1 MQKQM
6 ENKNALGPGTQVKS
20 PSRVYTIVKVLGTG
34 AYGITYLAT
43 TQDAIRGELGAINVN
58 VSITLKEFFMEGRM
72 TRTGDVVNRDRSND
86 EIAAYARCFYLEA
99 DKLSM
104 LSHPNIVKVL
114 EVFVTNNTCYYSM
127 EYLSGGSL
135 FDLIRE
141 NDGLPEAEA
150 LGYIRQIGDALSYMH
165 SRRMLHLDIKPANIV
180 FDDNHIAKI
189 IDYGLSQQYE
199 SNGESES
206 SDGLGAGT
214 PGYAPLEQSSKEYGI
229 VFAPTLDVY
238 ALGAT
243 YYKML
248 TACTPPKAIEIMET
262 GINTLPLVKRNV
274 SQQSIDAIKAAMQPM
289 VDKRL
294 QTVDD
299 FLAMLPFVEVE
310 DNRASGKAKKKK
322 RGIIILAIELVIL
335 AIILFFLVK
344 NSLLVSNI

>member
-1 MQKQM
+1 MIIPDNNARQM
-6 ENKNALGPGTQVKS
+6 ESKNALGPGTQVKS
-20 PSRVYTIVKVLGTG
+20 PSRVYTIVNVLGTG

-43 TQDAIRGELGAINVN
+43 TQDTIRGELGAINVN
-58 VSITLKEFFMEGRM
+58 VNVTLKEFFMEGRM

-86 EIAAYARCFYLEA
+86 EISAYARCFYLEA
-99 DKLSM
+99 DKLSI
-104 LSHPNIVKVL
+104 LSHPNIVNVL

-135 FDLIRE
+135 SDLIQE

-150 LGYIRQIGDALSYMH
+150 LKYIKQIGDALSYMH
-165 SRRMLHLDIKPANIV
+165 SMKMLHLDIKPANIV
-180 FDDNHIAKI
+180 FDDNHVAKI

-214 PGYAPLEQSSKEYGI
+214 PGYASLEQSSKEYGI

-238 ALGAT
+238 SLGAT

-248 TACTPPKAIEIMET
+248 TACTPPKAVEILDT
-262 GINTLPLVKRNV
+262 GINTLPLVRKNV

-310 DNRASGKAKKKK
+310 DDMASDKAKKKK
-322 RGIIILAIELVIL
+322 LGRIILLAGALVIV
-335 AIILFFLVK
+335 AIVVLFLVK
-344 NSLLVSNI
+344 